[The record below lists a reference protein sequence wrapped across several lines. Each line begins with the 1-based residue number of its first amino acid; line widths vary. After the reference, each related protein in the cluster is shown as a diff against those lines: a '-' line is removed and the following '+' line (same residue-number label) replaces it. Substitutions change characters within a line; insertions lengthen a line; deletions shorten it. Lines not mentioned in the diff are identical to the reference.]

1 MFALSPDFFRTCKII
16 ILTKLRYL
24 SQDPFYNQEHAQET
38 SFSIM
43 KYHFH
48 NPGSWPV
55 YDDLT
60 DVITSIHWIIRNIQ
74 VGIVGTYDWEERR
87 ILCSYWSC
95 VPTDP
100 VILLILCSYWYLL
113 YLYSYWSSVP
123 TDPVFLP
130 ILCSYW
136 SCVPTDPVFLLIPCF
151 YWSSVLMLW
160 RQSGRRTWAMSHNP
174 AIISCRILIWKS
186 VLRCWSLMKPTLFFH
201 TVMKAI

>member
-1 MFALSPDFFRTCKII
+1 MSPDLF
-16 ILTKLRYL
+16 
-24 SQDPFYNQEHAQET
+24 DNQEHEQET
-38 SFSIM
+38 SFRIL

-55 YDDLT
+55 CDNLT
-60 DVITSIHWIIRNIQ
+60 EVITSIHWIIRNI
-74 VGIVGTYDWEERR
+74 GIVGTYGREEHR

-113 YLYSYWSSVP
+113 YLFSYWSSVP

-136 SCVPTDPVFLLIPCF
+136 SCVPPDPVFPLIQCIDVVSQVVIHEP
-151 YWSSVLMLW
+151 W
-160 RQSGRRTWAMSHNP
+160 
-174 AIISCRILIWKS
+174 AII
-186 VLRCWSLMKPTLFFH
+186 LRHYFL
-201 TVMKAI
+201 